1 MTQYRVLLVDDE
13 ELFLTALAQR
23 MAKRGYDVATAE
35 NGSVALELAAARNF
49 HVIVLDLAM
58 PGIDGIETLKKLR
71 AVDPDLQII
80 LLTGHATVSAGVEAM
95 KLGAMDFLQKPAD
108 FKDLLAKIE
117 EAGARRASLTQ
128 QRAEEAV
135 SNIVGK
141 KGW

>member
-35 NGSVALELAAARNF
+35 NGTVALELAAARDYD
-49 HVIVLDLAM
+49 VIVLDLAM

-71 AVDPDLQII
+71 VADPDLQII

-95 KLGAMDFLQKPAD
+95 KLGAMDFLEKPAD

-117 EAGARRASLTQ
+117 EAGARKASLVQ
-128 QRAEEAV
+128 GHAEEAV
-135 SNIVGK
+135 SDILGK

>member
-35 NGSVALELAAARNF
+35 NGTVALEMAAARDF
-49 HVIVLDLAM
+49 DVIVLDLAM

-71 AVDPDLQII
+71 VADPDIQII

-95 KLGAMDFLQKPAD
+95 KLGAMDFLEKPAD

-117 EAGARRASLTQ
+117 EAA
-128 QRAEEAV
+128 AEIEAGPDPPPEDAV
-135 SNIVGK
+135 ADSMGK

>member
-35 NGSVALELAAARNF
+35 NGNVALAMAAA
-49 HVIVLDLAM
+49 HQYDVIVLDLAM

-71 AVDPDLQII
+71 VADPDLQII

-95 KLGAMDFLQKPAD
+95 KLGAMDFLEKPAD

-117 EAGARRASLTQ
+117 EAGARKAGLRQ
-128 QRAEEAV
+128 QHAEDAV
-135 SNIVGK
+135 SDILGK

>member
-13 ELFLTALAQR
+13 ELFLTALAKR
-23 MAKRGYDVATAE
+23 MTKRGYDVATAE
-35 NGSVALELAAARNF
+35 NGNIALEMAAARHF
-49 HVIVLDLAM
+49 DVIVLDLAM

-71 AVDPDLQII
+71 IADPILQII

-95 KLGAMDFLQKPAD
+95 KLGAMDFLEKPAD

-117 EAGARRASLTQ
+117 EAGSRKMNLDLQ
-128 QRAEEAV
+128 HAEDQV
-135 SNIVGK
+135 SDIMGK